1 MSRRSLALLLIAF
14 AAISSALPAAAQ
26 EGATLSVDPVSQT
39 LGPDAGRFEVNIL
52 VDGVTTAPGLGGYAL
67 VMSYN
72 PDVLRALAIADSGF
86 LEIAENP
93 VICPS
98 SAMDNDAGQ
107 LAHLCLTVP
116 IFEEPGVRTDEPAVL
131 VRITFEPA
139 GEGTSPLDIS
149 GTSLIDPSGTDLPVA
164 TTNGQVIIGSGVD
177 TAPTAPPPDLLPSTE
192 DAGDAD
198 GGGGNTGLYVGLG
211 VAVALAVAV
220 VAVVV
225 SVRVGRSPGG
235 P

>member
-1 MSRRSLALLLIAF
+1 MSRRSLALLLLAF
-14 AAISSALPAAAQ
+14 ATISPAPPAAAQ
-26 EGATLSVDPVSQT
+26 EGATLTVDPVSQT
-39 LGPDAGRFEVNIL
+39 LGPDAGPFEVNVL
-52 VDGVTTAPGLGGYAL
+52 VDDVTAAIGLGGYAL

-72 PDVLRALAIADSGF
+72 PDVLRALSIADSGF

-98 SAMDNDAGQ
+98 SAMENDAGR
-107 LAHLCLTVP
+107 LEHLCLTAP
-116 IFEEPGVRTDEPAVL
+116 IFEEPGVRTDEPTVL

-164 TTNGQVIIGSGVD
+164 TTNGQVIIGSGVA
-177 TAPTAPPPDLLPSTE
+177 TAPTAPPPDVVLSAEAVTGIDE
-192 DAGDAD
+192 
-198 GGGGNTGLYVGLG
+198 GGGNTGLYVGLG

-225 SVRVGRSPGG
+225 SVRVGRSSGG

>member
-1 MSRRSLALLLIAF
+1 MSRLSLALLLLAF
-14 AAISSALPAAAQ
+14 ATISPAPSAAAQ
-26 EGATLSVDPVSQT
+26 EGATLTVDPVSQT
-39 LGPDAGRFEVNIL
+39 LGPDAGPFEVNVL
-52 VDGVTTAPGLGGYAL
+52 VDDVTTANGLGGYAL

-72 PDVLRALAIADSGF
+72 PDVLRALAIANSGF

-93 VICPS
+93 VNCPS
-98 SAMDNDAGQ
+98 SAIDNDAGQ
-107 LAHLCLTVP
+107 LEHLCLTAP
-116 IFEEPGVRTDEPAVL
+116 IFEEPGVRTDEPTVL

-164 TTNGQVIIGSGVD
+164 TTNGQVIIGSGVA
-177 TAPTAPPPDLLPSTE
+177 TAPTAPPPDLSPSTE
-192 DAGDAD
+192 DAGIDE
-198 GGGGNTGLYVGLG
+198 GGGNTGLYVGLG

-225 SVRVGRSPGG
+225 AVRVGRSPGG